1 MTEQDVSAWL
11 LAHPEFF
18 NEQPE
23 LLSRISVPHPDTGQ
37 AISLTERQL
46 QLLRE
51 KLQRL
56 QEKTA
61 ELVRFGEENDVIGER
76 VHRFSL
82 SLLEANSIEAVCR
95 AIDSHLIDDFAVPHV
110 ALRIWN
116 SIITRD
122 TEEFAPVSEELRF
135 FAADLRHPYCGPANQ
150 PEVLGWLGEA
160 GEHVRSVTLMALRRD
175 GVAFGMLVLGSE
187 DPKRFFPEM
196 GTLYVARIAELVSS
210 ALIRYVG

>member
-1 MTEQDVSAWL
+1 MTEQEVSAWL

-18 NEQPE
+18 AGQPE
-23 LLSRISVPHPDTGQ
+23 LLARISVPHPDTGQ

-46 QLLRE
+46 QVLRD
-51 KLQRL
+51 KLQML
-56 QEKTA
+56 QEKMA

-95 AIDSHLIDDFAVPHV
+95 AIDTHLVDDFAVPHV

-116 SIITRD
+116 SIITRETD
-122 TEEFAPVSEELRF
+122 EFAPVSEELRF
-135 FAADLRHPYCGPANQ
+135 FAADLRHPYCGPATQ
-150 PEVLGWLGEA
+150 AEVLGWLGEA
-160 GEHVRSVTLMALRRD
+160 GERVKSISLMALRRD
-175 GVAFGMLVLGSE
+175 GVAFGMLALGSE

-196 GTLYVARIAELVSS
+196 GSLYVARIAELVSS